1 MRGQSDGMTL
11 PELGQEDIQAL
22 EESLSLAD
30 MKDKDS
36 GTSDLRSTL
45 MVHQQYVRHTLPFSL
60 VRECAPRR
68 HLQRSLHLN
77 ALSVSLVTVYQEAGF
92 PAFSPKQHRHHST
105 LLLSP
110 RPLLQRCLSTIH
122 VINVINVTLNL
133 RNHITV
139 V

>member
-45 MVHQQYVRHTLPFSL
+45 MVHQQYVRHTLPFPL
-60 VRECAPRR
+60 VRECASRR
-68 HLQRSLHLN
+68 RLQRCLHPDTLSLS
-77 ALSVSLVTVYQEAGF
+77 SVAVYQEASF